1 MYVWMAGFCTG
12 IIGYLMVNNINLC
25 LLELQRLERYKA
37 AALFVI
43 LVLIFETAYCLAS
56 LRGMQF
62 LLQYPVWVFAAR
74 ILAIAFLLIIGIG
87 SLLENSEAARAE
99 KISRNI
105 IRRGYWSVWMHPQQ
119 IPFWLF
125 WGMLLLDR
133 GILQAKAVDFIQL
146 SAANCLGSLLSLAL
160 YWLYGNRLISYF
172 SLKRTLLKNLVG
184 IICLIS
190 AFFLFADILGD

>member
-25 LLELQRLERYKA
+25 LLELQRLERHRA
-37 AALFVI
+37 ALLFVI
-43 LVLIFETAYCLAS
+43 LVLIFETAYCLVS

-62 LLQYPVWVFAAR
+62 LLRYPLWIFAAR
-74 ILAIAFLLIIGIG
+74 ILAIAFLLFIGMW
-87 SLLENSEAARAE
+87 SLLETGKAADGE

-105 IRRGYWSVWMHPQQ
+105 IRRGYWSVWVHPQQ

-125 WGMLLLDR
+125 WGILLLDQ
-133 GILQAKAVDFIQL
+133 GILQARLSDFIQL
-146 SAANCLGSLLSLAL
+146 SVANCLGSLLSLGI
-160 YWLYGNRLISYF
+160 YWYFGNRLIAYF
-172 SLKRTLLKNLVG
+172 SLKRSFLKNLVG

-190 AFFLFADILGD
+190 AVFLFADILGE